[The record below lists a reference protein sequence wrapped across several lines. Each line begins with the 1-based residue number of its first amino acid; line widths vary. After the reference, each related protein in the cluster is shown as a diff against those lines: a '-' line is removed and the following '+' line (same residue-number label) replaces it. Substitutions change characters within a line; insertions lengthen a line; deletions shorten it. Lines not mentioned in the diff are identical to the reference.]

1 MSEKPK
7 AIAYDQPHQFEPLL
21 PALNLDGLIES
32 TRRVFE
38 KSAQLRASASPQ
50 ARDALRAIVRSMNS
64 YYSNSIEA
72 QGTHPANI
80 ERALRHDFSEKPDV
94 ARRQRVAVA
103 HIEAEQELERL
114 VTTEAAALSSDFLLR
129 AHASLYGKLS
139 EEDRRTDDG
148 RIVVPGEL
156 RKHDVAVG
164 RHQPP
169 TWQSIPQFLNQMD
182 ARYGQ
187 LKGVDAV
194 LYAIASAHHRM
205 AWTHPFEDG
214 NGRAVRLQSH
224 CALFPLSGG
233 LWSPNRAL
241 ARQRQRYYEML
252 DNADSARQGDLDGR
266 GNLSQKMLWEWCRY
280 FIELCEDQVTFMAT
294 MLDLPKLKDRI
305 RAYVLVRG
313 TTDGISEYREE
324 AVFPLQ
330 TVATTGSV
338 ARLHQNDRLGGANSP
353 QGRVS
358 IPRRR
363 VAEERWPPVG
373 TQHWIPHVLAQHL
386 VPKSVSRGRH
396 GGARIDVG
404 YAREARR
411 ASDGFG
417 TSPLTFRFPAPTL
430 D

>member
-1 MSEKPK
+1 MKFSATIRETKPETMSEKSK
-7 AIAYDQPHQFEPLL
+7 TIAAYDQPHQFEPLL
-21 PALNLDGLIES
+21 PALNVDGLVEA

-38 KSAQLRASASPQ
+38 KSAQLRASASPE

-64 YYSNSIEA
+64 YYSNSIEG

-94 ARRQRVAVA
+94 AMRQRVAVA

-114 VTTEAAALSSDFLLR
+114 VTTEAAALSSKFLLR
-129 AHASLYGKLS
+129 AHASLYGRLS
-139 EEDRRTDDG
+139 EEDRRTEDG
-148 RIVVPGEL
+148 RVVVPGEL

-169 TWQSIPQFLNQMD
+169 TWQSVSLFLKRMD
-182 ARYGQ
+182 ERYGQ

-194 LYAIASAHHRM
+194 LLTIASAHHRM

-305 RAYVLVRG
+305 RAYVIVKG
-313 TTDGISEYREE
+313 TTEGIPEYREE

-338 ARLHQNDRLGGANSP
+338 ARGDFIRMTGL
-353 QGRVS
+353 
-358 IPRRR
+358 
-363 VAEERWPPVG
+363 EERTARKV
-373 TQHWIPHVLAQHL
+373 
-386 VPKSVSRGRH
+386 VSRFVADGLLK
-396 GGARIDVG
+396 
-404 YAREARR
+404 
-411 ASDGFG
+411 SDGHRSDLSIG
-417 TSPLTFRFPAPTL
+417 FPMSSLNILFPNLYPEAATAAL
-430 D
+430 E